1 MEYSHLFVCLMGMGT
16 VFVGL
21 ISLIVLVT
29 VMGKIVQKFD
39 KPAAPAA
46 PVSLPVTEAKPEI
59 TGELVAAISAAI
71 AENEGTDISAIRI
84 HTIKKIS

>member
-21 ISLIVLVT
+21 ICLIVLVT
-29 VMGKIVQKFD
+29 IMGKVVQKFD

-46 PVSLPVTEAKPEI
+46 PAAVPVTEAKPEI
-59 TGELVAAISAAI
+59 TGELIAAISAAI

-84 HTIKKIS
+84 HTIQKIS